1 MNDLLLYL
9 PDYLRAMGVTLW
21 ISACSALLGALLGFA
36 LHALCRRQRALYAA
50 WRFYVWAIRGTPYLA
65 QLAVIYFGLP
75 SVGIMLS
82 AIEAT
87 ILSLTLYSAAYFG
100 EIFRASWQSIA
111 RGQLEAAAA
120 HNISPWHSFWHI
132 QTPQAM
138 RFSLPLLGNQFILT
152 IKESAVASVITVPEL
167 TMTTGQIVAN
177 TYTYV
182 LPYALLI
189 LSYWLLAQAVSLSIR
204 LLGRWQTSKGYPYG

>member
-1 MNDLLLYL
+1 MKDLLLYL
-9 PDYLRAMGVTLW
+9 PDYLRAMGITLW
-21 ISACSALLGALLGFA
+21 LSACSALLGGLLGFA
-36 LHALCRRQRALYAA
+36 VHALCRRRRAAYAL
-50 WRFYVWAIRGTPYLA
+50 WRAYVWLIRGTPYLA

-82 AIEAT
+82 ATGAT
-87 ILSLTLYSAAYFG
+87 ILSLTLYSAAYFS
-100 EIFRASWQSIA
+100 EIFRSSWQSIT
-111 RGQLEAAAA
+111 RGQLEAAEVHA
-120 HNISPWHSFWHI
+120 ISRWQSFWHI
-132 QTPQAM
+132 QTPQAV
-138 RFSLPLLGNQFILT
+138 RFSLPLLGNQLILT

-189 LSYWLLAQAVSLSIR
+189 LSYWLLAQAVSLGIR
-204 LLGRWQTSKGYPYG
+204 LLGRWQTSQG

>member
-1 MNDLLLYL
+1 MNELLLYL

-21 ISACSALLGALLGFA
+21 ISACSAAFGALLGFV
-36 LHALCRRQRALYAA
+36 LHAVCRRQAWLYAA
-50 WRFYVWAIRGTPYLA
+50 WRFYVWVIRGTPYLA

-75 SVGIMLS
+75 SVGVMLS
-82 AIEAT
+82 AVEAT
-87 ILSLTLYSAAYFG
+87 ILSLTLYSAAYFS

-120 HNISPWHSFWHI
+120 HNISPWRSFWHI

-138 RFSLPLLGNQFILT
+138 RFSLPMLGNQFILT

-189 LSYWLLAQAVSLSIR
+189 LSYWLLAQGVSLSVR
-204 LLGRWQTSKGYPYG
+204 LLSRWQTSKG

>member
-1 MNDLLLYL
+1 MKDLLLYM
-9 PDYLRAMGVTLW
+9 PDYLRAMGITLW
-21 ISACSALLGALLGFA
+21 ISLCSAFLGAALGFL
-36 LHALCRRQRALYAA
+36 LHAVCRQSRALYAA
-50 WRFYVWAIRGTPYLA
+50 WRCYVWLIRGTPYLA

-75 SVGIMLS
+75 SAGIMLS

-87 ILSLTLYSAAYFG
+87 ILSLTLYSAAYFS

-111 RGQLEAAAA
+111 RGQLEAAAV
-120 HNISPWHSFWHI
+120 HNISRWRSFWHI

-177 TYTYV
+177 TYNYV

-189 LSYWLLAQAVSLSIR
+189 ISYWLLAQAVGLSIR
-204 LLGRWQTSKGYPYG
+204 LLSNGQTSKG

>member
-1 MNDLLLYL
+1 MKDLLLYL
-9 PDYLRAMGVTLW
+9 PDYLRAIGVTLG
-21 ISACSALLGALLGFA
+21 ISICSALLGAALGFA

-50 WRFYVWAIRGTPYLA
+50 WRFYVWLIRGTPYLA

-75 SVGIMLS
+75 SAGIMLS
-82 AIEAT
+82 AVEAA
-87 ILSLTLYSAAYFG
+87 ILSLTLYSAAYFS
-100 EIFRASWQSIA
+100 EIFRASWQSIV
-111 RGQLEAAAA
+111 RGQLEAADA
-120 HNISPWHSFWHI
+120 HNISRWQSFWHI

-167 TMTTGQIVAN
+167 TLTTGQIVAN
-177 TYTYV
+177 TYTYI

-189 LSYWLLAQAVSLSIR
+189 LSYWLLAQAVSLSVH
-204 LLGRWQTSKGYPYG
+204 LLGNGQTSKG